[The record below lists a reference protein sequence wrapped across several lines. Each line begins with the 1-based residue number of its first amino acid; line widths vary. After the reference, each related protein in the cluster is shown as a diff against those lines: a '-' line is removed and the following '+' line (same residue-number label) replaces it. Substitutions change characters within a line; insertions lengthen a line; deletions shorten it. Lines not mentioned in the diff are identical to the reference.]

1 MSGITI
7 PAAKPGNRGRVG
19 VFSQKEPVL
28 ALQNGFSTRQVT
40 LVLLTTRTSIR
51 SLLHPGEEK
60 EINDHFHSKFAIIVF
75 KVNSFSFSVA

>member
-51 SLLHPGEEK
+51 SLLHPGEK
-60 EINDHFHSKFAIIVF
+60 KAIMTTF
-75 KVNSFSFSVA
+75 TQNLPLSSLR